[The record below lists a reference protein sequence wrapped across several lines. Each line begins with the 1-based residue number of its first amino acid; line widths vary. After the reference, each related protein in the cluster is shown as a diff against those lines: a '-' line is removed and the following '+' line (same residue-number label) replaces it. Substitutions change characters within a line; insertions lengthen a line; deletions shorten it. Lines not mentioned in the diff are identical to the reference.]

1 MGNDDTTTSP
11 AQAAGLVTAA
21 NLREEGETYFWPYSP
36 GDDFYEALIDAHR
49 DLSEEQSR
57 MLNCRLILLLA
68 NHVGDIGLLRAALD
82 DARKGV

>member
-1 MGNDDTTTSP
+1 
-11 AQAAGLVTAA
+11 
-21 NLREEGETYFWPYSP
+21 
-36 GDDFYEALIDAHR
+36 
-49 DLSEEQSR
+49 